1 MTDAVGRAP
10 VVRGPVGLLGVGT
23 AVLLLAVAARYG
35 PHRDEM
41 YFVRVGGA
49 PAWGYVDQPPL
60 TPLLAHAVDALTGG
74 SLVGLRVPSA
84 LMAGL
89 VVVLTGLLAAEFG
102 GGRRAQVIAAASAA
116 VSSFLLATAH
126 LLSTTTVDVLIWTL
140 LSWLVVRALRDGG
153 AVWLAVGAVAG
164 IGLENKLQPAFL
176 LGALLIG
183 VLAVGPR
190 AALRSRW
197 PWLGG
202 AVALALWAPNLVWQ
216 AAHGFPMFAVAAS
229 IAAGGSASSQP
240 WYLFLPFLVVL
251 VSPLL
256 VPVWALGWWRLAR
269 DPALATWRAFALAS
283 ALLVVVFMAT
293 GGKPYY
299 VAGLYPVLLAAG
311 GEPVAAWTRRSVGR
325 ARVFVA
331 ALALALINNALI
343 VLPVLPVTAIA
354 VSNALN
360 PDLGETVGWP
370 KFAETVAG
378 VRAGLPDARVAVL
391 ARNYGEAGAVDR
403 YLPAL
408 RPGAQRPQRV
418 LGPRA
423 AARRRDR
430 RHRRRVPGGAAA
442 GLVRAG
448 RAGRG
453 RRQRR
458 RAGQRRAGRAR
469 VGGPRPPRAL
479 AGALAATAPPGVGRE
494 LSGARR
500 RPSPRGPAQRRCRWP
515 SGRARRTRG
524 RAPGRPG
531 PG

>member
-10 VVRGPVGLLGVGT
+10 VARGPVGLLGVGT

-240 WYLFLPFLVVL
+240 WYLFPPFLVVL

-269 DPALATWRAFALAS
+269 DPALATWRAFAPAS

-408 RPGAQRPQRV
+408 RPAHSGHNAYWD
-418 LGPRA
+418 LGPPPADATAVIVVGYRA
-423 AARRRDR
+423 EQLQAWFGRVEQAAVVDNGVGLDNDEQGVPVWVARD
-430 RHRRRVPGGAAA
+430 
-442 GLVRAG
+442 
-448 RAGRG
+448 
-453 RRQRR
+453 
-458 RAGQRRAGRAR
+458 
-469 VGGPRPPRAL
+469 PRA
-479 AGALAATAPPGVGRE
+479 PWPE
-494 LSGARR
+494 LWPQLRR
-500 RPSPRGPAQRRCRWP
+500 LG
-515 SGRARRTRG
+515 
-524 RAPGRPG
+524 
-531 PG
+531 

>member
-1 MTDAVGRAP
+1 MAEVAAVARARVARAP
-10 VVRGPVGLLGVGT
+10 VALLGAGTAGLLLG
-23 AVLLLAVAARYG
+23 VAARYG

-49 PAWGYVDQPPL
+49 PAFGYVDQPPL
-60 TPLLAHAVDALTGG
+60 TPLLAHALDELTGG

-89 VVVLTGLLAAEFG
+89 VVVLTGLLAAEFA

-116 VSSFLLATAH
+116 VSSFLLATGH
-126 LLSTTTVDVLIWTL
+126 LLSTTTIDVFVWAL

-153 AVWLAVGAVAG
+153 PMWTAVGAAAG

-176 LGALLIG
+176 LAALLVG

-190 AALRSRW
+190 AALATRW

-202 AVALALWAPNLVWQ
+202 VVALVLWAPNLAWQ
-216 AAHGFPMFAVAAS
+216 VAHGFPMVAIAGS

-240 WYLFLPFLVVL
+240 WYLFPPFLLVL

-256 VPVWALGWWRLAR
+256 VPVWALGWWRLLR
-269 DPALATWRAFALAS
+269 DPALATWRAFAPAS
-283 ALLVVVFMAT
+283 VLLVLVFMVT

-311 GEPVAAWTRRSVGR
+311 AAPVAAWTRRSTTR
-325 ARVFVA
+325 ARLLGA
-331 ALALALINNALI
+331 ALVVSLAMNAAI
-343 VLPVLPVTAIA
+343 VLPVLPVTAVG

-370 KFAETVAG
+370 RFADTVAR

-391 ARNYGEAGAVDR
+391 TRNYGEAGAVDR

-408 RPGAQRPQRV
+408 RPAYSGHNAYWD
-418 LGPRA
+418 LGPPPDEATAVIVVGYPAEQLGRGSAGSSRPRGSTTASGWTTTSRA
-423 AARRRDR
+423 CRCGSPAT
-430 RHRRRVPGGAAA
+430 A
-442 GLVRAG
+442 GP
-448 RAGRG
+448 RG
-453 RRQRR
+453 RRC
-458 RAGQRRAGRAR
+458 G
-469 VGGPRPPRAL
+469 
-479 AGALAATAPPGVGRE
+479 
-494 LSGARR
+494 
-500 RPSPRGPAQRRCRWP
+500 RRCAAWAE
-515 SGRARRTRG
+515 RA
-524 RAPGRPG
+524 
-531 PG
+531 